1 MRDVLTRLRAWDS
14 SRALSGTTFC
24 DGCGQVCTPACR
36 REALRERN
44 QMRVRAATLYR
55 LSSQTRR
62 GDRRVGDERP
72 PVEAAR

>member
-1 MRDVLTRLRAWDS
+1 MRDVLTRLWGRDR

-55 LSSQTRR
+55 W
-62 GDRRVGDERP
+62 
-72 PVEAAR
+72 

>member
-1 MRDVLTRLRAWDS
+1 MRDWLTRLRGRDRSWV
-14 SRALSGTTFC
+14 LSGTTFC

-55 LSSQTRR
+55 L
-62 GDRRVGDERP
+62 
-72 PVEAAR
+72 

>member
-1 MRDVLTRLRAWDS
+1 MRDLLTRLWGRDR

-44 QMRVRAATLYR
+44 QIRVRAATLYR
-55 LSSQTRR
+55 LKSQTRR
-62 GDRRVGDERP
+62 GDRRG
-72 PVEAAR
+72 